1 MTKNEDD
8 KNSYKESLKATS
20 LFGGVQVYNI
30 LIGIIRSKFVAVLL
44 GPVGMGING
53 LLISATDL
61 IISLTNL
68 GLGTSAVR
76 DIAEANATQDA
87 GRIALVIRVFR
98 RLVWLTGLLGAVICL
113 LSSPYLSYVTF
124 GNYEYTIA
132 FVILSLSVL
141 FKQLATGQ
149 TALLQGMRKY
159 ADMAKANVTGNTAG
173 LFFTIPLYYLWGLD
187 AIVPVLV
194 ITSVISF
201 ILSYYYSNRVKIEKV
216 EITSR
221 SIKKEGRG
229 MLKMGFF
236 ISLQGLL
243 SVGASYLVRIFISNK
258 GGLDDVGLFTAGFAI
273 INTYVGLIFT
283 AMGTDYYPR
292 LSAVNSGSEEFNKT
306 INQQA
311 EISLLLLA
319 PIIAGF
325 IIFIKP
331 VVTILYSSKFLPVEG
346 LIYWAI
352 LGIFFK
358 AASWT
363 IAYSF
368 LAKGDTTAFFWSELA
383 AIIYTTTF
391 NILGYMYWGLTGL
404 GISFLI
410 GYIVYLM
417 QVWII
422 AGKRYHIFFQKEIYK
437 VFGIQFSFSALC
449 IVLVLLAPMTIRY
462 ILGSLFI
469 VFSFYYSYQELNKRI
484 DISGLIKKK
493 IRR

>member
-1 MTKNEDD
+1 MTKDEHD

-124 GNYEYTIA
+124 GNYEYTLA
-132 FVILSLSVL
+132 FVILSSSVL

-358 AASWT
+358 ATSWT

-383 AIIYTTTF
+383 AIIYTTIF

-410 GYIVYLM
+410 GYVVYLM

-437 VFGIQFSFSALC
+437 VFGIQFLFSALC

-469 VFSFYYSYQELNKRI
+469 VFSFYYSYLELNKRI

>member
-1 MTKNEDD
+1 MTKDEHD

-61 IISLTNL
+61 IMSLTNL

-76 DIAEANATQDA
+76 DIAEANATKDA
-87 GRIALVIRVFR
+87 GKIALVIRVFR
-98 RLVWLTGLLGAVICL
+98 WLVWLTGLLGAVICL
-113 LSSPYLSYVTF
+113 LFSPYLSYVTF
-124 GNYEYTIA
+124 GNYQYTVA
-132 FVILSLSVL
+132 FVILSSSVL

-159 ADMAKANVTGNTAG
+159 ADMAKANVIGNTIG
-173 LFFTIPLYYLWGLD
+173 LFLTVPLYYLWGLD

-201 ILSYYYSNRVKIEKV
+201 ILSYYYSNKVKIEKV
-216 EITSR
+216 EITTK
-221 SIKKEGRG
+221 SIKKEGKG

-236 ISLQGLL
+236 ISLQGLF

-292 LSAVNSGSEEFNKT
+292 LSAVNSDGEVFNKT

-383 AIIYTTTF
+383 AIIYTTAF

-404 GISFLI
+404 GISFLV
-410 GYIVYLM
+410 GYIVYLI

-422 AGKRYHIFFQKEIYK
+422 AGKRYHIHFQKGIYK
-437 VFGIQFSFSALC
+437 VFGIQFLFSALC
-449 IVLVLLAPMTIRY
+449 IVLVLLAPMSIRY
-462 ILGSLFI
+462 ILGSLFV
-469 VFSFYYSYQELNKRI
+469 VFSFYYSYQELDKRI
-484 DISGLIKKK
+484 DISDIIKKK

>member
-1 MTKNEDD
+1 MTNDEHD

-44 GPVGMGING
+44 GPLGMGING

-61 IISLTNL
+61 IMSLTNL

-87 GRIALVIRVFR
+87 GKIALVIRVFR

-113 LSSPYLSYVTF
+113 LFSPYLSYVTF

-132 FVILSLSVL
+132 FVILSSSVL

-159 ADMAKANVTGNTAG
+159 ADMAKANVTGNTIG
-173 LFFTIPLYYLWGLD
+173 LFLTVPLYYLWGLD

-201 ILSYYYSNRVKIEKV
+201 LLSYYYSNKVKIEKV

-410 GYIVYLM
+410 GYVVYLM

-437 VFGIQFSFSALC
+437 VFGIQFLFSALC
-449 IVLVLLAPMTIRY
+449 IVLVLLAPMTVRY

>member
-1 MTKNEDD
+1 MTKDEHD

-132 FVILSLSVL
+132 FVILSSSVL

-216 EITSR
+216 EITSK

>member
-1 MTKNEDD
+1 MTKDEHD

-98 RLVWLTGLLGAVICL
+98 RLVWLTGLLGAVICF

-132 FVILSLSVL
+132 FVILSSSVL

-216 EITSR
+216 EITSK

>member
-1 MTKNEDD
+1 MTKDEHD

-132 FVILSLSVL
+132 FVILSSSVL

-216 EITSR
+216 EITSK

-437 VFGIQFSFSALC
+437 VFGIQFLFSALC

>member
-1 MTKNEDD
+1 MTKDEHD

-132 FVILSLSVL
+132 FVILSSSVL

>member
-1 MTKNEDD
+1 MTKDEHD

-44 GPVGMGING
+44 GPLGMGING

-61 IISLTNL
+61 IMSLTNL

-87 GRIALVIRVFR
+87 GKIALVIRVFR

-113 LSSPYLSYVTF
+113 LFSPYLSYVTF

-132 FVILSLSVL
+132 FVILSSSVL

-159 ADMAKANVTGNTAG
+159 ADMAKANVTGNTIG
-173 LFFTIPLYYLWGLD
+173 LFLTVPLYYLWGLN

-201 ILSYYYSNRVKIEKV
+201 ILSYYYSNKVKIEKV
-216 EITSR
+216 EITTK
-221 SIKKEGRG
+221 SIKKEGKG

-273 INTYVGLIFT
+273 INTYVGLVFT

-292 LSAVNSGSEEFNKT
+292 LSAVSSDNEEFNKT

-383 AIIYTTTF
+383 AIIYTTAF

-404 GISFLI
+404 GISFLV
-410 GYIVYLM
+410 GYIVYLI

-422 AGKRYHIFFQKEIYK
+422 AGKRYQIYFQKEIYK
-437 VFGIQFSFSALC
+437 VFGIQFLLSALC
-449 IVLVLLAPMTIRY
+449 IVLVLLAPMSIRY
-462 ILGSLFI
+462 ILGSLFV
-469 VFSFYYSYQELNKRI
+469 VFSFYYSYQELDKRI
-484 DISGLIKKK
+484 DISDLIKKK

>member
-124 GNYEYTIA
+124 GNYKYTIA
-132 FVILSLSVL
+132 FVILSSSVL

>member
-44 GPVGMGING
+44 GPLGMGING

-61 IISLTNL
+61 IMSLTNL

-87 GRIALVIRVFR
+87 GKIALVIRVFR

-113 LSSPYLSYVTF
+113 LFSPYLSYVTF

-132 FVILSLSVL
+132 FVILSSSVL

-159 ADMAKANVTGNTAG
+159 SDMAKANVTGNTAG

-410 GYIVYLM
+410 GYVVYLM

-449 IVLVLLAPMTIRY
+449 IVLVLLAPMTVRY

>member
-124 GNYEYTIA
+124 GNYKYTIA
-132 FVILSLSVL
+132 FVILSSSVL

-221 SIKKEGRG
+221 SIKKEGKG

>member
-1 MTKNEDD
+1 MTNDEHD

-44 GPVGMGING
+44 GPLGMGING

-61 IISLTNL
+61 IMSLTNL

-87 GRIALVIRVFR
+87 GKIALVIRVFR

-113 LSSPYLSYVTF
+113 LFSPYLSYVTF

-132 FVILSLSVL
+132 FVILSSSVL

-159 ADMAKANVTGNTAG
+159 SDMAKANVTGNTIG
-173 LFFTIPLYYLWGLD
+173 LFLTVPLYYLWGLD

-201 ILSYYYSNRVKIEKV
+201 LLSYYYSNKVKIEKV

-368 LAKGDTTAFFWSELA
+368 LAKGDTTAFLGSELA

-410 GYIVYLM
+410 GYVVYLM

>member
-1 MTKNEDD
+1 MTNDEHD

-44 GPVGMGING
+44 GPLGMGING

-61 IISLTNL
+61 IMSLTNL

-87 GRIALVIRVFR
+87 GKIALVIRVFR

-113 LSSPYLSYVTF
+113 LFSPYLSYVTF

-132 FVILSLSVL
+132 FVILSSSVL

-159 ADMAKANVTGNTAG
+159 SDMAKANVTGNTIG
-173 LFFTIPLYYLWGLD
+173 LFLTVPLYYLWGLD

-201 ILSYYYSNRVKIEKV
+201 LLSYYYSNKVKIEKV

-410 GYIVYLM
+410 GYVVYLM

-437 VFGIQFSFSALC
+437 VFGIQFLFSALC
-449 IVLVLLAPMTIRY
+449 IVLVLLAPMTVRY

>member
-1 MTKNEDD
+1 MTKDEHD

-132 FVILSLSVL
+132 FVILSSSVL

-410 GYIVYLM
+410 GYVVYLM

>member
-1 MTKNEDD
+1 MTKDEHD

-61 IISLTNL
+61 IMSLTNL

-87 GRIALVIRVFR
+87 GKIALVIRVFR

-113 LSSPYLSYVTF
+113 LFSPYLSYVTF
-124 GNYEYTIA
+124 GNYQYTIA
-132 FVILSLSVL
+132 FVILSSSVL
-141 FKQLATGQ
+141 FKQLASGQ
-149 TALLQGMRKY
+149 IALLQGMRKY
-159 ADMAKANVTGNTAG
+159 ADMAKANVTGNTIG
-173 LFFTIPLYYLWGLD
+173 LFLTVPLYYLWGLD
-187 AIVPVLV
+187 AIVPVLI

-201 ILSYYYSNRVKIEKV
+201 ILSYYYSNKVKIEKV
-216 EITSR
+216 KITTK
-221 SIKKEGRG
+221 SIKKEGKG

-273 INTYVGLIFT
+273 INTYVGLVFT

-292 LSAVNSGSEEFNKT
+292 LSAVSSGSEEFNKT

-331 VVTILYSSKFLPVEG
+331 VITILYSSKFLPVEG

-358 AASWT
+358 ATSWT

-368 LAKGDTTAFFWSELA
+368 LAKGDTTAFFWSELV
-383 AIIYTTTF
+383 AIIYTTAF

-404 GISFLI
+404 GISFLV
-410 GYIVYLM
+410 GYIVYLI

-422 AGKRYHIFFQKEIYK
+422 AGKRYHIHFQKGIYK
-437 VFGIQFSFSALC
+437 VFSIQFLLSALC

-462 ILGSLFI
+462 ILGSLFV
-469 VFSFYYSYQELNKRI
+469 VFSFYYSYQELDKRI
-484 DISGLIKKK
+484 DISDLIKKK

>member
-124 GNYEYTIA
+124 GNYKYTIA
-132 FVILSLSVL
+132 FVILSSSVL

-437 VFGIQFSFSALC
+437 VFGIQFLFSALC
-449 IVLVLLAPMTIRY
+449 IVLVLLAPMTVRY

>member
-132 FVILSLSVL
+132 FVILSSSVL

-221 SIKKEGRG
+221 SIKKEGKG

>member
-1 MTKNEDD
+1 MTKDEHD

-61 IISLTNL
+61 IMSLTNL

-87 GRIALVIRVFR
+87 GKIALVIRVFR
-98 RLVWLTGLLGAVICL
+98 RLVWLTGLLGAIICL
-113 LSSPYLSYVTF
+113 LFSPYLSYVTF
-124 GNYEYTIA
+124 RNYEYTIA
-132 FVILSLSVL
+132 FVILSSSVL

-159 ADMAKANVTGNTAG
+159 ADMAKANVTGNTIG
-173 LFFTIPLYYLWGLD
+173 LFLTVPLYYLWGLD

-201 ILSYYYSNRVKIEKV
+201 ILSYYYSNKVKIEKV
-216 EITSR
+216 EITTK
-221 SIKKEGRG
+221 SIKKEGKG

-273 INTYVGLIFT
+273 INTYVGLVFT

-292 LSAVNSGSEEFNKT
+292 LSAVSSGNEEFNKT

-383 AIIYTTTF
+383 AIIYTTAF
-391 NILGYMYWGLTGL
+391 NILGYMHWGLTGL
-404 GISFLI
+404 GISFLV
-410 GYIVYLM
+410 GYIVYLI

-422 AGKRYHIFFQKEIYK
+422 AGKRYQIYFQKGIYK
-437 VFGIQFSFSALC
+437 VFGIQFLLSALC
-449 IVLVLLAPMTIRY
+449 IVLVLLAPMSIRY
-462 ILGSLFI
+462 ILGSLFV
-469 VFSFYYSYQELNKRI
+469 VFSFYYSYQELDKRI
-484 DISGLIKKK
+484 DISDLIKKK

>member
-1 MTKNEDD
+1 MTKDEHD
-8 KNSYKESLKATS
+8 KKSYKESLKATS

-61 IISLTNL
+61 IMSLTNL
-68 GLGTSAVR
+68 GLGTSAIR
-76 DIAEANATQDA
+76 DIAEANATQDD
-87 GRIALVIRVFR
+87 GKIALVIRVFR

-113 LSSPYLSYVTF
+113 LFSPYLSYITF
-124 GNYEYTIA
+124 GNYQYTLA
-132 FVILSLSVL
+132 FVILSSSVL

-159 ADMAKANVTGNTAG
+159 ADMAKANVSGNTIG
-173 LFFTIPLYYLWGLD
+173 LFFTVPLYYLWGLD

-201 ILSYYYSNRVKIEKV
+201 VLSYYYSNKVRIEKV
-216 EITSR
+216 EITAR
-221 SIKKEGRG
+221 SLKTEGKG

-273 INTYVGLIFT
+273 INTYVGLVFT

-292 LSAVNSGSEEFNKT
+292 LSAVSSVNEEFNKT
-306 INQQA
+306 MNQQA

-346 LIYWAI
+346 MIYWAI

-383 AIIYTTTF
+383 AIIYTTAF

-410 GYIVYLM
+410 GYIVYLI

-422 AGKRYHIFFQKEIYK
+422 AGKRYHIHFQKGIYK
-437 VFGIQFSFSALC
+437 VFGIQFLLSALC
-449 IVLVLLAPMTIRY
+449 IVLVLLAPMSIRY
-462 ILGSLFI
+462 ILGSLFV
-469 VFSFYYSYQELNKRI
+469 VFSFYYSYQELDKRI
-484 DISGLIKKK
+484 DISDLIKKK
-493 IRR
+493 IR

>member
-1 MTKNEDD
+1 MTKDEHD

-44 GPVGMGING
+44 GPLGMGING

-61 IISLTNL
+61 IMSLTNL

-87 GRIALVIRVFR
+87 GKIALVIRVFR

-113 LSSPYLSYVTF
+113 LFSPYLSYVTF

-132 FVILSLSVL
+132 FVILSSSVL

-159 ADMAKANVTGNTAG
+159 ADMAKANVTGNTIG
-173 LFFTIPLYYLWGLD
+173 LFLTVPLYYLWGLD

-201 ILSYYYSNRVKIEKV
+201 ILSYYYSNKVKIEKV
-216 EITSR
+216 EITTK
-221 SIKKEGRG
+221 SIKKEGKG

-273 INTYVGLIFT
+273 INTYVGLVFT

-292 LSAVNSGSEEFNKT
+292 LSAVSSGNEEFNKT

-383 AIIYTTTF
+383 AIIYTTAF
-391 NILGYMYWGLTGL
+391 NILGYMHWGLTGL
-404 GISFLI
+404 GISFLV
-410 GYIVYLM
+410 GYIVYLI

-422 AGKRYHIFFQKEIYK
+422 AGKRYQIYFQKGIYK
-437 VFGIQFSFSALC
+437 VFGIQFLLSALC
-449 IVLVLLAPMTIRY
+449 IVLVLLAPMSIRY
-462 ILGSLFI
+462 ILGSLFV
-469 VFSFYYSYQELNKRI
+469 VFSFYYSYQELDKRI
-484 DISGLIKKK
+484 DISDLIKKK

>member
-1 MTKNEDD
+1 MTKDEHD

-44 GPVGMGING
+44 GPLGMGING

-61 IISLTNL
+61 IMSLTNL

-87 GRIALVIRVFR
+87 GKIALVIHVFR

-113 LSSPYLSYVTF
+113 LFSPYLSYVTF
-124 GNYEYTIA
+124 GNYQYTIA
-132 FVILSLSVL
+132 FVILSSSVL
-141 FKQLATGQ
+141 FKQLASGQ
-149 TALLQGMRKY
+149 IALLQGMRKY
-159 ADMAKANVTGNTAG
+159 ADMAKANVTGNTIG
-173 LFFTIPLYYLWGLD
+173 LFLTVPLYYLWGLD
-187 AIVPVLV
+187 AIVPVLI

-201 ILSYYYSNRVKIEKV
+201 ILSYYYSNKVKIEKV
-216 EITSR
+216 EITTK
-221 SIKKEGRG
+221 SIKKEGKG
-229 MLKMGFF
+229 MVKMGFF

-273 INTYVGLIFT
+273 INTYVGLVFT

-292 LSAVNSGSEEFNKT
+292 LSAVSSGSEEFNKT

-368 LAKGDTTAFFWSELA
+368 LAKGDTTAFFWSELV
-383 AIIYTTTF
+383 AIIYTTAF

-404 GISFLI
+404 GISFLV
-410 GYIVYLM
+410 GYIVYLI

-422 AGKRYHIFFQKEIYK
+422 AGKRYHIYFQKGIYK
-437 VFGIQFSFSALC
+437 VFGIQFLLSALC
-449 IVLVLLAPMTIRY
+449 LVLVLLAPMTIRY
-462 ILGSLFI
+462 ILGSLFV
-469 VFSFYYSYQELNKRI
+469 VFSFYYSYQELDKRI
-484 DISGLIKKK
+484 DISDLIKKK

>member
-1 MTKNEDD
+1 MTKDERDT
-8 KNSYKESLKATS
+8 KSYKESLKATS

-124 GNYEYTIA
+124 GNYKYTIA
-132 FVILSLSVL
+132 FVILSSSVL

-159 ADMAKANVTGNTAG
+159 SDMAKANVTGNTIG
-173 LFFTIPLYYLWGLD
+173 LFLTVPLYYLWGLD

-201 ILSYYYSNRVKIEKV
+201 LLSYYYSNKVKIEKV

-410 GYIVYLM
+410 GYVVYLM

-437 VFGIQFSFSALC
+437 VFGIQFYFQLS
-449 IVLVLLAPMTIRY
+449 V
-462 ILGSLFI
+462 
-469 VFSFYYSYQELNKRI
+469 SY
-484 DISGLIKKK
+484 
-493 IRR
+493 